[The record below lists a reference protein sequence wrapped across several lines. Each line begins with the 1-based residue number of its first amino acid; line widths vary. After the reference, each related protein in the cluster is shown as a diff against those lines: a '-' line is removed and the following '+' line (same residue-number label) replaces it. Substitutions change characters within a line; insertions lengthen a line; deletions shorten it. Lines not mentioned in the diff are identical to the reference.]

1 VSEKITYTTTAS
13 SEDFHREFE
22 AAAAAV
28 RADFGRLVRN
38 SIGGEPSAGGRAR
51 EVRSPIDVRQVV
63 GRVEQASAEEA
74 ARAVERAHAAFPR
87 WRDLGWER
95 RVEILRRAAE
105 LIAERRLRLAAVMT
119 WEVGKTRLEAM
130 GEVEESADLL
140 RYYCASM
147 EEHRGF
153 RRPLRR
159 MHSAESTESVL
170 LPYGVFGVIAPFN
183 FPSAL
188 ATGMM
193 AGALVA
199 GNTVVFKPSNEAPLC
214 GFELCQALWDAGVP
228 RDVLHFVAGAGSEVG
243 EAILHHRR
251 TAGMAFTGSYD
262 IGMRIFRNFSDEYPK
277 PVVIEMGGK
286 NPTIVTANA
295 DLEAAAEAV
304 ARSAFGFGGQKCS
317 ACSRVYV
324 VDEVAERF
332 TELLLERTRALRV
345 GSPLDRTTYVGPLI
359 DAAKVDD
366 YQDYLERI
374 REEGGEVLCG
384 GEALRDADLAHGHFV
399 APTVVRMADRD
410 SELFAEEMFLPILLL
425 AKVRDLDEALEFAN
439 RAPYGLTAGLFSRD
453 RDEVERFFAGIESGV
468 LYVNRRSG
476 ATTGAWPGINPF
488 GGWKASGSTGPA
500 ALGPYYLLKFLRE
513 QSRTVNGFEDAAP
526 DAR

>member
-1 VSEKITYTTTAS
+1 MSEKITYTTTAS
-13 SEDFHREFE
+13 SEGFHDDFE
-22 AAAAAV
+22 AAAEAL
-28 RADFGRLVRN
+28 RAGFGRLVRN

-51 EVRSPIDVRQVV
+51 EVRSPIDTRQVF

-87 WRDLGWER
+87 WRDRGWQG

-105 LIAERRLRLAAVMT
+105 TIAERRLQLAALMT

-130 GEVEESADLL
+130 GEVEEAADLL
-140 RYYCASM
+140 RYYCASI
-147 EEHRGF
+147 EEHQGF
-153 RRPLRR
+153 RRALRR
-159 MHSAESTESVL
+159 MSPAESTESVL

-188 ATGMM
+188 AAGMM
-193 AGALVA
+193 AGALVT

-228 RDVLHFVAGAGSEVG
+228 RDVLHFVAGAGGEVG

-262 IGMRIFRNFSDEYPK
+262 IGMRIARNFSDEYPK

-286 NPTIVTANA
+286 NPTIVTASA
-295 DLEAAAEAV
+295 DLEAAAEGV

-324 VDEVAERF
+324 EASAAERF
-332 TELLLERTRALRV
+332 TGLLVERTRALHV
-345 GSPLDRTTYVGPLI
+345 GSPLDRGAFVGPLI
-359 DAAKVDD
+359 EAGKIAE
-366 YQDYLERI
+366 YEDYLERI
-374 REEGGEVLCG
+374 REEGGELLCG
-384 GEALRDADLAHGHFV
+384 GEVLRDGDLAHGHYV
-399 APTVVRMADRD
+399 APTVARMADRD
-410 SELFAEEMFLPILLL
+410 SELFHEEMFLPILLL
-425 AKVRDLDEALEFAN
+425 ATVRDLDEGLELAN
-439 RAPYGLTAGLFSRD
+439 RAPYGLTAGLFSRE
-453 RDEVERFFAGIESGV
+453 RDELERFLAGIEAGV

-500 ALGPYYLLKFLRE
+500 ALGPYYRLKFLRE

-526 DAR
+526 GAR